1 MITIDNLSDDAF
13 QKVDVVLD
21 DGSLATIALRYLPS
35 GQRWI
40 ADITAGSF
48 TVRAVGLCNHPNL
61 LRQFR
66 NTLSFGL
73 MCLTIDGVDPAY
85 IQDFVNGRC
94 QLLVLT
100 KADVAAL
107 ENDLMKATA

>member
-1 MITIDNLSDDAF
+1 MKTIDNLSDDAF

-21 DGSLATIALRYLPS
+21 DGSLATFELRYLPS
-35 GQRWI
+35 GQRWVV
-40 ADITAGSF
+40 DITNGSF
-48 TVRAVGLCNHPNL
+48 VVRAVGLCNHPNI

-66 NTLSFGL
+66 KVLSFGL
-73 MCLTIDGVDPAY
+73 MCQSVDGTDPAY

-94 QLLVLT
+94 QLLVLNG
-100 KADVAAL
+100 ADVAAI